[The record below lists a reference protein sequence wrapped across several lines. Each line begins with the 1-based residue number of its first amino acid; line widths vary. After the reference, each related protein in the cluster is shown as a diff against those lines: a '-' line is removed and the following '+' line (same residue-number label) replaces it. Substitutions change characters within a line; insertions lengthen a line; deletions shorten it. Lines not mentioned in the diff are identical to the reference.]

1 MKKSYTILTVFLLMI
16 IGSSGAFAQ
25 ILIENFNYTNSATD
39 GLAKQSS
46 GAWFNVNSGDSVL
59 VDVGSLSYTGYPT
72 SIGNKIKFDGTG
84 VDPQRTF
91 TAQTAGTVYYSF
103 LLNCTSLTGVTST
116 TGSYFT
122 GFRGGSTSTFG
133 GCIWLKN
140 NDGNSF
146 FIGVSPRSSGG
157 TPVQTFSTASYP
169 INTTLLIVVAYQIVS
184 GTSNDV
190 VKLWVNP
197 SVGGVEPAPDFTITN
212 NSTSGDLASV
222 DGIFIRQ
229 DAIVGTPFLQVDE
242 QHIGTSWNNSV
253 NGVLEPNAVFNK
265 KTASY
270 GKVNVGNSVFDTVTV
285 TNSGMATLNIS
296 AVTSGSGLFVVNPL
310 SATILTGASQ
320 KFSMKFTPTATA
332 VTNSAVVFTSNAPS
346 SPDSVTVSGEG
357 VQAGFT
363 LSRSSI
369 SFGTIWKDSTATD
382 SVIITNIGKTSHLL
396 VDSVRSTNSL
406 FTVLP
411 SGSADLDTSASKTY
425 VVKFSPTSKGAQS
438 GSIVFFHNAP
448 SLRDTVKVT
457 GSGKIKEALFT
468 ATPVSLNFGAILKGK
483 TKKDSITIKNTGNDS
498 LFITSVASS
507 NNQFTLTPSS
517 ARLDTSASQKFYVTF
532 APTSTGI
539 QATALVFTTNTAE
552 VTDTVK
558 AKGTSVPAVTIA
570 EARKDTNSDF
580 IADHSVSK
588 DTLVIYGVITS
599 PNFQSTQTSYFIQDS
614 SAGINIFSFTLTS
627 TNFAIGDSVFVI
639 GYVAQFRGLT
649 EFTPLTVDSVNF
661 GIIKH
666 NAIVP
671 KPKRLTLHQFVLSPE
686 SYEGQLIEVDTLY
699 KATGTWPAA
708 GAYASVY
715 VTNVT
720 KADTAQMFLDN
731 DTNIDGSVEPEYPL
745 NVVGI
750 VSQYSS
756 ASTVYNNG
764 YEIMPRD
771 TADINPPQPVVRMA
785 STLTTSKI
793 QTTVT
798 NVGHIGGLN
807 DFQDKVGVKFGG
819 MERMFEGS
827 FIFTTDSAHVS
838 NAWRNR
844 LGAYSSGF
852 RPLKNIKISPVG
864 TSIRTETMYDDSNQV
879 RPLGIAVIEK
889 TLVDTSAGKA
899 GYLLVQL
906 GVINKTNAKISK
918 LRVGAFLDFDM
929 TAAGTTDRGG
939 IIRDS
944 TNVITGVNGGN
955 PFKMHVA
962 YEQES
967 GVNTA
972 FLGIVPLSQ
981 GQLSGGRISSGA
993 AEIYPTGVAFTDS
1006 IKNNFV
1012 STFRATNMFTDNG
1025 KSDDQS
1031 IIASVGPYDIN
1042 AKDTVRAAFAVIS
1055 GSSLGDLIATAR
1067 LAQRDYVA
1075 IGNAFG
1081 PVTKVNPE
1089 EIPLTFALDQNFPN
1103 PFNPTTMI
1111 RFALPKESK
1120 VSLKVYDVI
1129 GREVRTLVNGDLA
1142 AGINTVEWNGRNN
1155 LGQSVASGMYLY
1167 RIQAGTFVSTKKM
1180 MLLK

>member
-25 ILIENFNYTNSATD
+25 ILLEDFDYTA
-39 GLAKQSS
+39 
-46 GAWFNVNSGDSVL
+46 GDS
-59 VDVGSLSYTGYPT
+59 
-72 SIGNKIKFDGTG
+72 
-84 VDPQRTF
+84 
-91 TAQTAGTVYYSF
+91 
-103 LLNCTSLTGVTST
+103 LNSMHNWT
-116 TGSYFT
+116 
-122 GFRGGSTSTFG
+122 
-133 GCIWLKN
+133 I
-140 NDGNSF
+140 
-146 FIGVSPRSSGG
+146 
-157 TPVQTFSTASYP
+157 QATASYVNTIKVVSP
-169 INTTLLIVVAYQIVS
+169 GLSYPGYASSLGNAAKIDTTGQDIYRSFTGQTSGNVYVSFLVNISKATTTGDYFFHFTEAGTTNFRGRIYAKLVGTDLAFGLYKGSAGTLAYTPATFALNTTYLMVLKYKFNTVS
-184 GTSNDV
+184 TTDDSVYLYINPTLAGTEPNPDLSFGSTDV
-190 VKLWVNP
+190 
-197 SVGGVEPAPDFTITN
+197 
-212 NSTSGDLASV
+212 DLATVSAINLRQGTAANAPRLV
-222 DGIFIRQ
+222 IDGIR
-229 DAIVGTPFLQVDE
+229 V
-242 QHIGTSWNNSV
+242 GTSWSNSV
-253 NGVLEPNAVFNK
+253 LGVLESKAVFNK

-889 TLVDTSAGKA
+889 TLVDTSAAKA

-944 TNVITGVNGGN
+944 TNV
-955 PFKMHVA
+955 
-962 YEQES
+962 
-967 GVNTA
+967 
-972 FLGIVPLSQ
+972 
-981 GQLSGGRISSGA
+981 
-993 AEIYPTGVAFTDS
+993 
-1006 IKNNFV
+1006 
-1012 STFRATNMFTDNG
+1012 
-1025 KSDDQS
+1025 
-1031 IIASVGPYDIN
+1031 
-1042 AKDTVRAAFAVIS
+1042 
-1055 GSSLGDLIATAR
+1055 
-1067 LAQRDYVA
+1067 
-1075 IGNAFG
+1075 
-1081 PVTKVNPE
+1081 
-1089 EIPLTFALDQNFPN
+1089 
-1103 PFNPTTMI
+1103 
-1111 RFALPKESK
+1111 
-1120 VSLKVYDVI
+1120 
-1129 GREVRTLVNGDLA
+1129 
-1142 AGINTVEWNGRNN
+1142 
-1155 LGQSVASGMYLY
+1155 
-1167 RIQAGTFVSTKKM
+1167 
-1180 MLLK
+1180 